1 MVGVEFADLHRVL
14 PRGTRALAGR
24 FDERLKGGLAGLVG
38 ALLLEEHGILVAFTE
53 YNRNVVRL
61 EPPLVVTREQV
72 DTMVDALDDVLARGF
87 TRIAMDY
94 VRRVKFARA

>member
-1 MVGVEFADLHRVL
+1 
-14 PRGTRALAGR
+14 
-24 FDERLKGGLAGLVG
+24 VG

>member
-1 MVGVEFADLHRVL
+1 
-14 PRGTRALAGR
+14 
-24 FDERLKGGLAGLVG
+24 
-38 ALLLEEHGILVAFTE
+38 
-53 YNRNVVRL
+53 VVRL